1 MAVVV
6 CRHRQVERFS
16 CVVGWTTAENS
27 SLGRIGSLG
36 EGVLVVGHLHYV
48 SVCVCGSGGGC
59 ALCPSD

>member
-1 MAVVV
+1 MAVIV

-36 EGVLVVGHLHYV
+36 EGVLAVGHLH
-48 SVCVCGSGGGC
+48 CV
-59 ALCPSD
+59 